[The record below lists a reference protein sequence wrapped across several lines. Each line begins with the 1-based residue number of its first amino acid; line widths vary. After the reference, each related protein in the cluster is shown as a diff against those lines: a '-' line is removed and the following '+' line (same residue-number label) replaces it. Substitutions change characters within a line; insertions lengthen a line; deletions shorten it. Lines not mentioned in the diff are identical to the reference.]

1 MIKNGEFYM
10 IHEMRKRGMSITR
23 IAQEMGR
30 DRKTI
35 RKWLNKKEPETYQRN
50 VIRPGKLDPFKDYVR
65 RRMEEGCLNARVIFE
80 EIKAKG
86 YTGGITTLRVFM
98 KPFRPTVINKTTV
111 RFETAPGYQAQVD
124 WGRFTVEWHGKE
136 KRLDLCQ

>member
-1 MIKNGEFYM
+1 
-10 IHEMRKRGMSITR
+10 MSITR

-35 RKWLNKKEPETYQRN
+35 RKWLNKKEPESYQRK
-50 VIRPGKLDPFKDYVR
+50 VIRLSKLDPFKDYVR
-65 RRMEEGCLNARVIFE
+65 RRMEDGCLNARVILE

-98 KPFRPTVINKTTV
+98 KPFRPAVISKTTV
-111 RFETAPGYQAQVD
+111 RFETDPD
-124 WGRFTVEWHGKE
+124 TSPR
-136 KRLDLCQ
+136 